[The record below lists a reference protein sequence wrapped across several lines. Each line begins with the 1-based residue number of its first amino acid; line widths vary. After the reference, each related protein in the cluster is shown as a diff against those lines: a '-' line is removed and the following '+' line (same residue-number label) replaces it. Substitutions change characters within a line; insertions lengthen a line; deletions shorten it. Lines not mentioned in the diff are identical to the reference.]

1 MEKLKNLEL
10 SNAQIKTLFLV
21 SFLVMLMVFQT
32 QGIAGADGTF
42 DSAVDQIT
50 DWLEGSLGK
59 GIAIGFILIGIF
71 VGMAQQS
78 LMAFGIG
85 VGCAFGLNYMPTIV
99 GGMFSAVL

>member
-1 MEKLKNLEL
+1 MEKLRNFEL
-10 SNAQIKTLFLV
+10 SDAQMKTLFWV
-21 SFLVMLMVFQT
+21 SLIAILMVFQA
-32 QGIAGADGTF
+32 QGIAGTDGTF

-50 DWLEGSLGK
+50 DYLEGSLGK

-85 VGCAFGLNYMPTIV
+85 IGCAFGLNYVPQIV